1 MVKNIRKDVFDNG
14 LQIMHNDRRSTNDM
28 IKIAV
33 VLAGVILITSAT
45 ATFAAATES
54 ADEITSPNK
63 TFFYQFIIAG
73 GRIVW
78 FVLLPM
84 SVATLC
90 LAIDLCFSMRRKK
103 LLPPN
108 IGTEIATIAKR
119 IMPEQL
125 PVRLSE
131 NNDLVS
137 RTLLRTLKQCKHIT
151 TDVKHVQHIAAE
163 ALQEQGLILLRKVE
177 WCNIIGNVAPMVGLF
192 GTVFGMIQAFNILGI
207 SGGQPRHDQLAAKI
221 SIALVTT
228 FWGLLIAIPALT
240 IHGIFRSRVE
250 ALISEAAIEIEN
262 LLFQIPLHSRK
273 KKKRNPTESETT
285 RKHNSEKRSPPEQ
298 QELPA
303 TNHTEY

>member
-1 MVKNIRKDVFDNG
+1 
-14 LQIMHNDRRSTNDM
+14 MHNNRRSINN
-28 IKIAV
+28 IFKIAV
-33 VLAGVILITSAT
+33 VIAGIMLITSAT
-45 ATFAAATES
+45 TTFAAPNET
-54 ADEITSPNK
+54 ADEITSPNN

-90 LAIDLCFSMRRKK
+90 LAIDLCFSMRRKL

-108 IGTEIATIAKR
+108 IGTEIATLAKR
-119 IMPEQL
+119 VMPEQL
-125 PVRLSE
+125 PISLSE

-137 RTLLRTLKQCKHIT
+137 KTLLRTMKQCKHIS

-163 ALQEQGLILLRKVE
+163 SLQEQGLILLRKVE

-250 ALISEAAIEIEN
+250 ALVSEAAIEIEN

-273 KKKRNPTESETT
+273 KKTQGSTEQTETARKNNST
-285 RKHNSEKRSPPEQ
+285 RRSPPEQ
-298 QELPA
+298 HQQPT
-303 TNHTEY
+303 TNQSEY

>member
-1 MVKNIRKDVFDNG
+1 
-14 LQIMHNDRRSTNDM
+14 MHNNRRSTFGMLNLS
-28 IKIAV
+28 V
-33 VLAGVILITSAT
+33 VLAAIILISSVSTIY
-45 ATFAAATES
+45 AAGETT
-54 ADEITSPNK
+54 DEITSPDK

-90 LAIDLCFSMRRKK
+90 LAIDLCFSIRRKK
-103 LLPPN
+103 LLPPD
-108 IGTEIATIAKR
+108 IGTEIATVAKR

-125 PVRLSE
+125 PIRLSE

-137 RTLLRTLKQCKHIT
+137 RTLLRTLKKCKHIS

-163 ALQEQGLILLRKVE
+163 SLQEQGLILLRKVE

-250 ALISEAAIEIEN
+250 ALVSEAAIEIEN

-273 KKKRNPTESETT
+273 KKKNGSTEQTETT
-285 RKHNSEKRSPPEQ
+285 RKQNSTKRSPPEQ

-303 TNHTEY
+303 TNHTDY

>member
-1 MVKNIRKDVFDNG
+1 
-14 LQIMHNDRRSTNDM
+14 MHNNRRSTNDM

-33 VLAGVILITSAT
+33 VFAGIILITSAT
-45 ATFAAATES
+45 TTFAAETI
-54 ADEITSPNK
+54 DEITSPNK

-90 LAIDLCFSMRRKK
+90 LAIDLCFSMRRRK

-273 KKKRNPTESETT
+273 KKKHISTEQTETS
-285 RKHNSEKRSPPEQ
+285 RKHNSSRRSPPEQ

>member
-1 MVKNIRKDVFDNG
+1 
-14 LQIMHNDRRSTNDM
+14 MHNNRRSTFGTLR
-28 IKIAV
+28 ISV
-33 VLAGVILITSAT
+33 VLAAIILISSISTIY
-45 ATFAAATES
+45 AAGEKT
-54 ADEITSPNK
+54 DEITSPGK

-90 LAIDLCFSMRRKK
+90 LAIDLCFSIRRKK
-103 LLPPN
+103 LLPSN
-108 IGTEIATIAKR
+108 IGTEIATVEKR

-125 PVRLSE
+125 PIRLSE

-137 RTLLRTLKQCKHIT
+137 RTLLRTLKKCKHIT

-163 ALQEQGLILLRKVE
+163 SLQEQGLILLRKVE

-250 ALISEAAIEIEN
+250 ALVSEAAIEIEN

-273 KKKRNPTESETT
+273 KKKNGSTEQTETS
-285 RKHNSEKRSPPEQ
+285 RKQNSTKRSPPEQ
-298 QELPA
+298 QELP
-303 TNHTEY
+303 TNNHTDY